1 MDKQSSALVKG
12 LLSVVKE
19 YIEYRFKKEIVS
31 LEPEDGSGRKFIVV
45 TKDQPLKK
53 QFIRL

>member
-12 LLSVVKE
+12 LLAVAKE
-19 YIEYRFKKEIVS
+19 YIEYRYKIEVIS
-31 LEPEDGSGRKFIVV
+31 LEPEDGSGKKFIVV
-45 TKDQPLKK
+45 TKDQPLKR